1 MRVCVFVCV
10 CVCVSVS
17 AACVLWPYM
26 LPLCSPDHLC
36 VPRAAS
42 PLPPQLVIKRYI
54 MIMESMTEK
63 ELDSNNVKMFS
74 EHSRIMRL
82 ARGSGAAAVCV
93 HGGRAMLSSPC
104 VCVFL
109 L

>member
-1 MRVCVFVCV
+1 MCCGHT
-10 CVCVSVS
+10 CWPPAPLITC
-17 AACVLWPYM
+17 AC
-26 LPLCSPDHLC
+26 H
-36 VPRAAS
+36 VP
-42 PLPPQLVIKRYI
+42 PLPSHPQLVIKRYI

-82 ARGSGAAAVCV
+82 ARGSGAAGVCV

-104 VCVFL
+104 VCVFVCL